1 MSSDNEDIE
10 TNSVKSNSST
20 ISSLASNICFKFN
33 SKRHCG
39 GFRCAIPHK
48 FIFLAVA
55 AIIQLIGLSFAIT
68 MISIGKDSYSM
79 EGIVVGVMAFSA
91 GLIAPS
97 PLSVL
102 GGSVR
107 EG

>member
-1 MSSDNEDIE
+1 MSSDSDVE
-10 TNSVKSNSST
+10 TNSVRSTSST
-20 ISSLASNICFKFN
+20 VSTLLQNECFKF
-33 SKRHCG
+33 SSMRHCG

-55 AIIQLIGLSFAIT
+55 AIIQLIGLTFAIT
-68 MISIGKDSYSM
+68 MISLGNDSCSM

-102 GGSVR
+102 QDSVR
-107 EG
+107 GR